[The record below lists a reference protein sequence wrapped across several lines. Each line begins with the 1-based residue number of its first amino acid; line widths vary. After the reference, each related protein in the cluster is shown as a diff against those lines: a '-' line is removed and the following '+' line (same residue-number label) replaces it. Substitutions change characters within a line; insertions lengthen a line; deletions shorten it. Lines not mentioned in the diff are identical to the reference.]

1 MFVCM
6 CVCALYMLGFGID
19 AYIYIHVIY
28 ICRWRLSV
36 LLQHE
41 CGRSRRCGVAGCW
54 VAVVGGARRSKH
66 VYHFKVVRM
75 QSIRD
80 HVLIARL
87 YCCDGGSNAPSC
99 LTELRPPARL
109 SGCSSLLTCATVMGH
124 LPDCRFARLHCI
136 LNSTGVLLLC

>member
-1 MFVCM
+1 MYVCVFFRF
-6 CVCALYMLGFGID
+6 CMLRIV
-19 AYIYIHVIY
+19 ANAYIHVIY

-36 LLQHE
+36 LLQHK
-41 CGRSRRCGVAGCW
+41 CGRSRRCVVVGCCICW

-87 YCCDGGSNAPSC
+87 YCCDGGSNAPAC
-99 LTELRPPARL
+99 LTEPA
-109 SGCSSLLTCATVMGH
+109 
-124 LPDCRFARLHCI
+124 FARAPLWLRIPAHLRGCHGTFASLSICI
-136 LNSTGVLLLC
+136 AL